1 MNNIIYGL
9 YCPITKSLVY
19 IGKSTKG
26 LDRPFEHIEERSHS
40 KKVNEWVSY
49 LKSEALSPTVV
60 VLEYTDN
67 PSILDVKEKFWVQL
81 KINEGCILL
90 NQQLISPLFF
100 KTNQYSIESKNPLIG
115 VSTYIK
121 IKRKQLKLTQKD
133 LAIKAGVGLRF
144 IRELEQ
150 GNKTNFNTDGVLKI
164 LRLFGG
170 KLTVS

>member
-26 LDRPFEHIEERSHS
+26 LDRPFEHIEEKSHS

-67 PSILDVKEKFWVQL
+67 PSILDVKEKFWVQHKL
-81 KINEGCILL
+81 NEGCVLL
-90 NQQLISPLFF
+90 NQQLISPAFYKSHEF
-100 KTNQYSIESKNPLIG
+100 SKDLQGDLIDI
-115 VSTYIK
+115 SSFIRA
-121 IKRKQLKLTQKD
+121 KRKQLKLTQPE
-133 LAIKAGVGLRF
+133 LAAKAGVGLRF
-144 IRELEQ
+144 LRELEQ
-150 GNKTNFNTDGVLKI
+150 GSKTNFNTDSIIKVLS
-164 LRLFGG
+164 LFGG
-170 KLTVS
+170 RLTVS